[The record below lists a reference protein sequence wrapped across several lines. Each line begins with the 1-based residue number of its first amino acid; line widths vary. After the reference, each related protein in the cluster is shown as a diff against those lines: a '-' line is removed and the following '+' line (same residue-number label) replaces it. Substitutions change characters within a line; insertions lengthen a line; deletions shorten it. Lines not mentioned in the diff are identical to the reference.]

1 MASISFIIGIIGN
14 IISFFV
20 FTCPIKTFWE
30 VVKNKSTEDYE
41 VFPYIITLLGTSLW
55 TFYGCLKPGG
65 LLVVTVN
72 GIGAT
77 FQFIYVTLFLI
88 YAPKNKKVRAAKL
101 VALLNVGFLGVVIA
115 VTLLALHA
123 KLRLTF
129 VGLICVG
136 MTTIVYGS
144 PLSAM
149 KTVIK
154 TKSVEFMP
162 FLLSFSLF
170 LNAGIWLIYAAVI
183 RDYYMTVPSVLGV
196 LLGII
201 QLILYAMYKKKPMS
215 TKSTNEMQ
223 EKGSDNAIK
232 EDLEM
237 QVCNNNG
244 DDCQCNRKEN
254 GQYAIKDSEK
264 QFL

>member
-149 KTVIK
+149 
-154 TKSVEFMP
+154 
-162 FLLSFSLF
+162 
-170 LNAGIWLIYAAVI
+170 
-183 RDYYMTVPSVLGV
+183 VPSVLGV

>member
-1 MASISFIIGIIGN
+1 MASAGFIIGIIGN

-20 FTCPIKTFWE
+20 FTSPIKTFWE
-30 VVKNKSTEDYE
+30 VVKKKSTEDYE
-41 VFPYIITLLGTSLW
+41 AFPYIITLLGTSLW
-55 TFYGCLKPGG
+55 TFYGILKPGG

-72 GIGAT
+72 GIGAF

-88 YAPKNKKVRAAKL
+88 YAPKNKKVKAAKL
-101 VALLNVGFLGVVIA
+101 VALLNVGFLGAVIT
-115 VTLLALHA
+115 VTLLAMHG

-144 PLSAM
+144 PLSVM

-170 LNAGIWLIYAAVI
+170 LNAGIWLIYAAVV
-183 RDYYMTVPSVLGV
+183 RDFYMTVPSVLGV
-196 LLGII
+196 MLGII
-201 QLILYAMYKKKPMS
+201 QLILYAMYKS
-215 TKSTNEMQ
+215 NAKSTISTDGMQ
-223 EKGSDNAIK
+223 EKGSDNVVK
-232 EDLEM
+232 GDVEM
-237 QVCNNNG
+237 QVSNSNG
-244 DDCQCNRKEN
+244 GDCQCNRN
-254 GQYAIKDSEK
+254 
-264 QFL
+264 